1 MATSFT
7 LTAERITKLTL
18 DSLKPLVAR
27 ATNELYLA
35 IRMNSPVNT
44 GVYISGHRNL
54 GVRIEG
60 NKVIGEVMN
69 QGTYPERVEFG
80 F

>member
-18 DSLKPLVAR
+18 DKLKPVVAR
-27 ATNELYLA
+27 YTNELYLA
-35 IRMNSPVNT
+35 IRMYSPVRS
-44 GVYISGHRNL
+44 GVYISGHRNM